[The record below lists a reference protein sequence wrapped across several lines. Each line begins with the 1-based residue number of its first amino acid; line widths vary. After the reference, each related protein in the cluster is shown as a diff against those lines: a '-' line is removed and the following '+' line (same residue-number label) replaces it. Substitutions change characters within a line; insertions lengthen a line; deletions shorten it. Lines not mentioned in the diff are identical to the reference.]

1 MRKVMRRS
9 GPGGEGRRRGGGEWI
24 SLSYLKDLRF
34 WWSLKFCLCRNV
46 ELELFLKKNLE
57 GQCAFVSLGN
67 SPNMIILSSIFL
79 YIIFFPRHTLFLLK
93 QYCVSA
99 RGRGLKG
106 LSFGGF
112 GLKKKNSPM
121 EAKIKRICR
130 LKKCMPRITDKLMSW
145 LGFQAL

>member
-1 MRKVMRRS
+1 MGRERRA
-9 GPGGEGRRRGGGEWI
+9 GEGGEGSESHWVI
-24 SLSYLKDLRF
+24 SKISVFDGRLNF
-34 WWSLKFCLCRNV
+34 VCV
-46 ELELFLKKNLE
+46 EMSNLNLIFLKKNLE